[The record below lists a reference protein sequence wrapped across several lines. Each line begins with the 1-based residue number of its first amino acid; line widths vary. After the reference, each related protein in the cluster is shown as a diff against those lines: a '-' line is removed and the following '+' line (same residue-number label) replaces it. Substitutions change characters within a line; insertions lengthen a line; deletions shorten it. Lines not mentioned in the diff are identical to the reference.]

1 MENNTVDK
9 PMEAPAAILLV
20 VAAASALLLGSFM
33 VVDFGWG
40 GVRGG
45 EGAHRRA
52 AHAAAPVTNPG

>member
-20 VAAASALLLGSFM
+20 VAASSALLLGSLM

-40 GVRGG
+40 ASEAAKVR
-45 EGAHRRA
+45 
-52 AHAAAPVTNPG
+52 AAAPPMSHHS